1 MKILPSLCRW
11 TLKNVDGEEDASRLP
26 ALSKAVLLDRGRL
39 PHHVLVDIFSGE
51 SFGGILSCMAAL
63 ISGDI
68 GAGDPGAS
76 PFANGPPERAQPCYR
91 LSAEGPCRGLEFR
104 PPELSRVLHV
114 LAEGR
119 IWASP
124 LAQQPVSQYVD
135 AGASLFAN
143 VPPARTQPCYRL

>member
-11 TLKNVDGEEDASRLP
+11 TLIKNVDGEEDASRLP

-76 PFANGPPERAQPCYR
+76 PFAFA
-91 LSAEGPCRGLEFR
+91 A
-104 PPELSRVLHV
+104 
-114 LAEGR
+114 A
-119 IWASP
+119 P
-124 LAQQPVSQYVD
+124 LAWNPFAPPTPLTPPLILACACAFLAV
-135 AGASLFAN
+135 AGGLD
-143 VPPARTQPCYRL
+143 PPYIRRSYL